1 MGNHPSAK
9 PLSRKHVLVV
19 DDDPDNRGSLAMLL
33 VANGMQVSQ
42 CESGKSALAELSH
55 FNSIDLIVSDVSM
68 PEMDGVEF
76 AARAK
81 ELRPDIPLLLLTGHD
96 SMVDQVI
103 AQGSMALL
111 KPYEPERLLG
121 LVDEM
126 FARAP

>member
-1 MGNHPSAK
+1 MANHPSPK
-9 PLSRKHVLVV
+9 PSSKKHVLVV

-33 VANGMQVSQ
+33 AAKGMHVSQ

-55 FNSIDLIVSDVSM
+55 FKSIDLIVSDVSM

-96 SMVDQVI
+96 SLVDQVI

-121 LVDEM
+121 LVEEM
-126 FARAP
+126 FARAR